1 MYIYAPVL
9 NSSTPSPPSSPQV
22 PLYSDHL
29 LISIRTYATVLII
42 ESTVDIGTVV
52 EGTISLL
59 HWSSPPLVHEVP
71 METCERSVLVT
82 LVLQK
87 SFALLHTKLLQ
98 VPCRPGGVAWCMCIG
113 RRTIDTFAGSDFISI
128 EAKTRGNYRA
138 VSLATAMWNS
148 DY

>member
-1 MYIYAPVL
+1 MIVGITLLDVHICTCAKFFPSL
-9 NSSTPSPPSSPQV
+9 FPTSTS
-22 PLYSDHL
+22 LLHHL

-42 ESTVDIGTVV
+42 ESTVDIWTVV

-59 HWSSPPLVHEVP
+59 HWSSPSLVHEVP

-98 VPCRPGGVAWCMCIG
+98 VPYRPGGVAWCMCIG
-113 RRTIDTFAGSDFISI
+113 RRTIDTLASSKFISI
-128 EAKTRGNYRA
+128 EAKTRGNHRA
-138 VSLATAMWNS
+138 VSLATAM
-148 DY
+148 